1 MYRSQK
7 VILLYEVLPGES
19 NQPRVL
25 LSLAKSLGPERCPQ
39 SWEPGRGTLSQKGS
53 SSHHPRLGWVMG
65 HLFAFPGYPL
75 CSESMSSCNQEIGRP
90 QKMKGK
96 LSKRLSSFSNPAGN
110 GLCVGYWIAAWAQL
124 THLSHHKSA
133 RCILNDIG
141 QINSGIARVC
151 LLLKCKTKMGKLDIG
166 HWPENQELIWNP
178 LGVLLLFSLPWKY
191 NFGYIAYG

>member
-1 MYRSQK
+1 MRFFLENPISPRFFCLWPSPWAQRGAPRAGSQA
-7 VILLYEVLPGES
+7 GAHS
-19 NQPRVL
+19 PRK
-25 LSLAKSLGPERCPQ
+25 AP
-39 SWEPGRGTLSQKGS
+39 S
-53 SSHHPRLGWVMG
+53 SSHRSRLGWVMG
-65 HLFAFPGYPL
+65 HLFAFPGYLL

-110 GLCVGYWIAAWAQL
+110 GLCVGYWIAVWAQL

-133 RCILNDIG
+133 HCILDDIG
-141 QINSGIARVC
+141 QINSGIARGC

-178 LGVLLLFSLPWKY
+178 LGILLLFSLPWKY